1 MTSAHDHQGPRFSID
16 SRVTEPYYMRV
27 NCHKFKHVVLLDTI
41 VLQNHRGEKSV
52 KYRPVIED
60 CEGVPVVILEE
71 IE

>member
-1 MTSAHDHQGPRFSID
+1 
-16 SRVTEPYYMRV
+16 MRV